1 MDFLPTKIAADCL
14 IQQYWVAVH
23 YLARVVHRP
32 TFQRRYD
39 TFWAEIQMGIE
50 PAGSVQAI
58 VFAAMLSAVVSMSE
72 DTILH
77 DFGVA
82 KQNLVENFQMATETA
97 LARANFL
104 RTTKIETLQAFVMYM
119 V

>member
-1 MDFLPTKIAADCL
+1 
-14 IQQYWVAVH
+14 
-23 YLARVVHRP
+23 
-32 TFQRRYD
+32 
-39 TFWAEIQMGIE
+39 MGIE

-72 DTILH
+72 DTILR

-82 KQNLVENFQMATETA
+82 KQNLVENFQTATETA